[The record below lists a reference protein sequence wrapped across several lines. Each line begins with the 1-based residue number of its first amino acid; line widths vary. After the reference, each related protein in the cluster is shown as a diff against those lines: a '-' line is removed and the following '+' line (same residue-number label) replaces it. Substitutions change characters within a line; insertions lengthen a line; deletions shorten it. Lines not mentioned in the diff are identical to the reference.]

1 MVYTLLQSDVDRCSP
16 SKHFKMALCFGSV
29 MQHGGVVSA
38 VLVAGLL
45 FLAVATWGGGAHTD
59 NTLVIKSV

>member
-1 MVYTLLQSDVDRCSP
+1 MVYALLQSDVVDFCSP
-16 SKHFKMALCFGSV
+16 SKHFKMAFCFGSV

-45 FLAVATWGGGAHTD
+45 LLTAATWGGGTH
-59 NTLVIKSV
+59 NGV